1 MERKAL
7 DVYVKVRFIRSEAN
21 LGRET
26 MSATVEITNDIA
38 LIRMDDGKANAINFE
53 MIAALNAAL
62 DTAEAGA
69 KAIVLAGRDGRFSGG
84 FDLNAFAS
92 LGADGVYKLLDAGAE
107 LLLRLYGCPLPVVA
121 ACTGHAI
128 AMGVFILNAC
138 DTRVGTAGEY
148 KIGANEAITGM
159 NLPIFALELSRARLN
174 PTHLTRA
181 TVQGFIY
188 DPAGAVDAGYLDVL
202 ADAGKAEA
210 TAIGIAA
217 QLAMLPGASY
227 AWNKA
232 ALRKGTL
239 DRIKASLGA
248 HHKV

>member
-1 MERKAL
+1 
-7 DVYVKVRFIRSEAN
+7 
-21 LGRET
+21 
-26 MSATVEITNDIA
+26 MSASTPATVEITNDIA

-53 MIAALNAAL
+53 MLEALNAAL
-62 DTAEAGA
+62 DKAEAEA

-107 LLLRLYGCPLPVVA
+107 LLLRLYGNKLPVVA

-138 DTRVGTAGEY
+138 DTRVGTAGDY

-159 NLPIFALELSRARLN
+159 NLPIFAMELSHDRLN

-181 TVQGFIY
+181 TIQGFIY
-188 DPAGAVDAGYLDVL
+188 DPAGAVEAGYLDML
-202 ADAGKAEA
+202 AETGKAEA
-210 TAIGIAA
+210 SAMAVAA
-217 QLAMLPGASY
+217 QLAHLPAASY
-227 AWNKA
+227 AWNKQA
-232 ALRKGTL
+232 IRKATL
-239 DRIKASLGA
+239 DRIRASLGA
-248 HHKV
+248 HHKI

>member
-1 MERKAL
+1 
-7 DVYVKVRFIRSEAN
+7 
-21 LGRET
+21 
-26 MSATVEITNDIA
+26 MSATVEINNDIA

-53 MIAALNAAL
+53 MIAALNAVL
-62 DTAEAGA
+62 DKAEAEA

-107 LLLRLYGCPLPVVA
+107 LLLRLYGGPLPVVA

-138 DTRVGTAGEY
+138 DTRVGTSGDY
-148 KIGANEAITGM
+148 KIGANEAVTGM
-159 NLPIFALELSRARLN
+159 QLPIFAMELSRDRLS

-181 TVQGFIY
+181 TIQGFIY
-188 DPAGAVDAGYLDVL
+188 DPAGAVEAGYLDML
-202 ADAGKAEA
+202 ADADKVEA
-210 TAIGIAA
+210 TALAVAGQLA
-217 QLAMLPGASY
+217 QLPGKAY
-227 AWNKA
+227 AWNKKSI
-232 ALRKGTL
+232 RKGTL
-239 DRIKASLGA
+239 DRIRTSLGA

>member
-1 MERKAL
+1 
-7 DVYVKVRFIRSEAN
+7 
-21 LGRET
+21 
-26 MSATVEITNDIA
+26 MSAKIEITNDIA

-62 DTAEAGA
+62 DKAEAEA

-107 LLLRLYGCPLPVVA
+107 LLLRLYGGPLPVVA

-159 NLPIFALELSRARLN
+159 NLPIFALELSRDRLN
-174 PTHLTRA
+174 PAHLTRA

-188 DPAGAVDAGYLDVL
+188 DPAGAVDAGYLDML
-202 ADAGKAEA
+202 ADAGKVEA
-210 TAIGIAA
+210 TAMGIAA
-217 QLAMLPGASY
+217 QLAMLPGGSY
-227 AWNKA
+227 AWNKN
-232 ALRKGTL
+232 ALRKATL

-248 HHKV
+248 HHSV

>member
-1 MERKAL
+1 
-7 DVYVKVRFIRSEAN
+7 
-21 LGRET
+21 

-38 LIRMDDGKANAINFE
+38 LIRMDDRKANAINFE

-62 DTAEAGA
+62 DAAEAGA

-92 LGADGVYKLLDAGAE
+92 LDADGVYKLLDAGAE
-107 LLLRLYGCPLPVVA
+107 LLLRLYGGPLPVVA

-138 DTRVGTAGEY
+138 DTRVGAAGEY

-159 NLPIFALELSRARLN
+159 NLPIFAMELARDRLS
-174 PTHLTRA
+174 PQHLTRA
-181 TVQGFIY
+181 MVQGFIY
-188 DPAGAVDAGYLDVL
+188 NPQGAVEAGYLDMLTEADQVEAKAL
-202 ADAGKAEA
+202 AVADQLAQLPGKA
-210 TAIGIAA
+210 
-217 QLAMLPGASY
+217 Y
-227 AWNKA
+227 AWNKKSI
-232 ALRKGTL
+232 RKATL
-239 DRIKASLGA
+239 DRIRASLGA

>member
-1 MERKAL
+1 
-7 DVYVKVRFIRSEAN
+7 
-21 LGRET
+21 
-26 MSATVEITNDIA
+26 MSATIQITDDIA

-53 MIAALNAAL
+53 MIAALNTAL

-69 KAIVLAGRDGRFSGG
+69 KAIVLAGREGRFSGG

-107 LLLRLYGCPLPVVA
+107 LLLRLYGGPLPVVA

-138 DTRVGTAGEY
+138 DTRVGTSGEY

-159 NLPIFALELSRARLN
+159 QLPVFAMELSRDRLS
-174 PTHLTRA
+174 PAHLTRA
-181 TVQGFIY
+181 TIQGFIY
-188 DPAGAVDAGYLDVL
+188 NPQGAVEAGYLDML
-202 ADAGKAEA
+202 ADAGKVEA
-210 TAIGIAA
+210 KALAVAGQLA
-217 QLAMLPGASY
+217 QLPGKAY
-227 AWNKA
+227 AWNKKSV
-232 ALRKGTL
+232 RKATL
-239 DRIKASLGA
+239 DRIRVSLGA

>member
-1 MERKAL
+1 
-7 DVYVKVRFIRSEAN
+7 
-21 LGRET
+21 

-38 LIRMDDGKANAINFE
+38 LIKMDDDKANAINFE
-53 MIAALNAAL
+53 MIAALNTAL

-107 LLLRLYGCPLPVVA
+107 LLLRLYGGPLPVVA

-138 DTRVGTAGEY
+138 DTRVGASGEY

-159 NLPIFALELSRARLN
+159 NLPIFAMELARDRLS
-174 PTHLTRA
+174 PQHLTRA
-181 TVQGFIY
+181 MVQGFIY
-188 DPAGAVDAGYLDVL
+188 GPEGAVEAGYLDIL
-202 ADAGKAEA
+202 AEADKVEAKAMAVAGQLAQLPGKA
-210 TAIGIAA
+210 
-217 QLAMLPGASY
+217 Y
-227 AWNKA
+227 AWNKKSI
-232 ALRKGTL
+232 RKGTL
-239 DRIKASLGA
+239 DRIRASLGA
-248 HHKV
+248 HHVV

>member
-1 MERKAL
+1 
-7 DVYVKVRFIRSEAN
+7 
-21 LGRET
+21 

-53 MIAALNAAL
+53 MIAALNDAL
-62 DTAEAGA
+62 DTAEAEA

-92 LGADGVYKLLDAGAE
+92 LGAEGVYKLLDAGAE
-107 LLLRLYGCPLPVVA
+107 LLLRLYGGPLPVVA

-138 DTRVGTAGEY
+138 DTRVGASGEY

-159 NLPIFALELSRARLN
+159 QLPIFAMELSRDRLS

-181 TVQGFIY
+181 MVQGFIY
-188 DPAGAVDAGYLDVL
+188 NPESAVEAGYLDML
-202 ADAGKAEA
+202 AEA
-210 TAIGIAA
+210 DKVEAKAMAVAGQLA
-217 QLAMLPGASY
+217 QLPGTAY
-227 AWNKA
+227 AWNKKSI
-232 ALRKGTL
+232 RKGTL
-239 DRIKASLGA
+239 DRIRASLGA

>member
-1 MERKAL
+1 
-7 DVYVKVRFIRSEAN
+7 
-21 LGRET
+21 

-62 DTAEAGA
+62 DTAEADA

-107 LLLRLYGCPLPVVA
+107 LLLRLYGCPRPVVA

-138 DTRVGTAGEY
+138 DTRVGAAGEY

-159 NLPIFALELSRARLN
+159 NLPIFAMELARDRLS
-174 PTHLTRA
+174 PQHLTRA
-181 TVQGFIY
+181 MVQGFIY
-188 DPAGAVDAGYLDVL
+188 NPEGAVEAGYLDML
-202 ADAGKAEA
+202 ADADKVEAKAMAVAGQLAQLPGKA
-210 TAIGIAA
+210 
-217 QLAMLPGASY
+217 Y
-227 AWNKA
+227 AWNKKSI
-232 ALRKGTL
+232 RKATL
-239 DRIKASLGA
+239 DRIRASLGA
-248 HHKV
+248 HHKL